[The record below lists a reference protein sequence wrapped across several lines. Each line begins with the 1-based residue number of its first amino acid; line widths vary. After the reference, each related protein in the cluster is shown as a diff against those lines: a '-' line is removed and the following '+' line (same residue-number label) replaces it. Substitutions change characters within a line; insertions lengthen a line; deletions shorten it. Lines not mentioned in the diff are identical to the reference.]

1 MKKRFHPASAFI
13 LNLFEYFFY
22 LFFSLSDKRDL
33 WPWEGQYPTYCNGYM
48 YALKPDLAMKLS
60 AVSRIT
66 PLLPLDDIFVS
77 GVLRD
82 RLKNP
87 KSEFKL
93 INRFSFGSSWFEW
106 CLQCPFLGALNYF
119 CVQDVVYQRDY
130 WPWQAVWDGWSIF
143 KDRYVNLFS

>member
-1 MKKRFHPASAFI
+1 
-13 LNLFEYFFY
+13 
-22 LFFSLSDKRDL
+22 
-33 WPWEGQYPTYCNGYM
+33 M

-82 RLKNP
+82 RLQNP

-93 INRFSFGSSWFEW
+93 INRFSFGTSWFEW